1 MAEENG
7 TTSLKTKWFEIS
19 GKKTAEIITILL
31 MVLTAALAVL
41 YWKHGEDTNKGFEAI
56 SKSIDGQT
64 KSNVGVAQA
73 MRYQACLLVEETK
86 DRKLAKADCKEQSL
100 MP

>member
-41 YWKHGEDTNKGFEAI
+41 YWKHGKKMGCF
-56 SKSIDGQT
+56 
-64 KSNVGVAQA
+64 V
-73 MRYQACLLVEETK
+73 LL
-86 DRKLAKADCKEQSL
+86 RK
-100 MP
+100 